1 MKKKVMILIIVVL
14 VGSYFLF
21 SKSKDPFLERNGF
34 NNLSQEKIVESLE
47 DRTNKT
53 EVEAGILGDRL
64 EMSDSIGSYTMKL
77 PKDKFYLS
85 VAPYI
90 NQTHPCANHSLT
102 GCQGE
107 LINEKVRVKIVDK
120 NGKNMVNK
128 EVVTYSN
135 GFFGLWLPKN
145 IEGTITVY
153 YGEKSASTAITTFN
167 NSETCLTTLKLQ

>member
-1 MKKKVMILIIVVL
+1 MKKKAITLIIVGL
-14 VGSYFLF
+14 ASFYFLF

-34 NNLSQEKIVESLE
+34 NNLSQEEIVESLE

-53 EVEAGILGDRL
+53 EVEAGIFGDRI
-64 EMSDSIGSYTMKL
+64 EISDSIGSYTMKL
-77 PKDKFYLS
+77 PKDKFYVS

-107 LINEKVRVKIVDK
+107 LINQKVRVKIVDK
-120 NGKNMVNK
+120 AGKEIVNK

-135 GFFGLWLPKN
+135 GFLGLWLPKN
-145 IEGTITVY
+145 VEGTITVY
-153 YGEKSASTAITTFN
+153 YGEKKASTVITTYN
-167 NSETCLTTLKLQ
+167 NSQTCLTTLKLQ

>member
-1 MKKKVMILIIVVL
+1 MKKKAIIAGIVILI
-14 VGSYFLF
+14 GSYFLF
-21 SKSKDPFLERNGF
+21 SKPKDPFLERNGF
-34 NNLSQEKIVESLE
+34 NNLSLEEIVESLE
-47 DRTNKT
+47 SNRNETGL
-53 EVEAGILGDRL
+53 EAGILGDRL
-64 EMSDSIGSYTMKL
+64 EMTDSIGSYTMKI

-107 LINEKVRVKIVDK
+107 FINKKVKVKISDK
-120 NGKNMVNK
+120 NSKVIIDK
-128 EVVTYSN
+128 EVTTYKN

-145 IEGTITVY
+145 IEGTITVNY
-153 YGEKSASTAITTFN
+153 EGKSASTTITTYN

>member
-1 MKKKVMILIIVVL
+1 M
-14 VGSYFLF
+14 
-21 SKSKDPFLERNGF
+21 
-34 NNLSQEKIVESLE
+34 
-47 DRTNKT
+47 
-53 EVEAGILGDRL
+53 
-64 EMSDSIGSYTMKL
+64 
-77 PKDKFYLS
+77 
-85 VAPYI
+85 
-90 NQTHPCANHSLT
+90 T

-107 LINEKVRVKIVDK
+107 LVNEKVRVKIVDK
-120 NGKNMVNK
+120 NGKNIVDK